1 MIKILL
7 GGSPCTH
14 WSIAQKPENREKT
27 AEGLGWE
34 LFKNYLIAVEKF
46 KPDYFLYENNESIS
60 NEIKEEIEKHLGV
73 ELLHIN
79 SALVS
84 AQTRKRIYGTNIQ
97 GVEQPED
104 RGYRVKDILQA
115 GYHRENLIGETRFNG
130 KDDTADNNR
139 IVRIGTIGKG
149 GQAERVYSINGK
161 SSTLSANG
169 GGRGAKT
176 GLYLIDGQVRKL
188 NVLEA
193 ERLQT
198 LPDNYTECI
207 PEGQRY
213 KCIGNGWTAE
223 VIIHIL
229 KHMNIPKDEPLLV
242 LSLYDG
248 IATGRYCLEKLG
260 YTNITYYAYEIDQH
274 AIKCA
279 TTNYPDIIEMGDA
292 FQVRAD
298 NWKLGESEV

>member
-104 RGYRVKDILQA
+104 RGYRVRDILQA

-149 GQAERVYSINGK
+149 GQGERVYSVNGK

-169 GGRGAKT
+169 GAE
-176 GLYLIDGQVRKL
+176 VRKL
-188 NVLEA
+188 
-193 ERLQT
+193 
-198 LPDNYTECI
+198 
-207 PEGQRY
+207 GF
-213 KCIGNGWTAE
+213 
-223 VIIHIL
+223 IL
-229 KHMNIPKDEPLLV
+229 LTDK
-242 LSLYDG
+242 
-248 IATGRYCLEKLG
+248 
-260 YTNITYYAYEIDQH
+260 
-274 AIKCA
+274 
-279 TTNYPDIIEMGDA
+279 
-292 FQVRAD
+292 
-298 NWKLGESEV
+298 